1 MALMT
6 GFDRLTRLAL
16 EGMVTG
22 RALGEAQVSM
32 FPVHKSHNPEFGIKL
47 DSRLVSRY
55 RELFANRTASM
66 AKQQHK
72 NQEQCAHDIHLTS

>member
-22 RALGEAQVSM
+22 RALGEAQVRM
-32 FPVHKSHNPEFGIKL
+32 FLVQKSHHPEFGIKL
-47 DSRLVSRY
+47 DSRPVSRY
-55 RELFANRTASM
+55 GELC
-66 AKQQHK
+66 AKHIAGIAGQQHK
-72 NQEQCAHDIHLTS
+72 NQEQGAHDIHLTN